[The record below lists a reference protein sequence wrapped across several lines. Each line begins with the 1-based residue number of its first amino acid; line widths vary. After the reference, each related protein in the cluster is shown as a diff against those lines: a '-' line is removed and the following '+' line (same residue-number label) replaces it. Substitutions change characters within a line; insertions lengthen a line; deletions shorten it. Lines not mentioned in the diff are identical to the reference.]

1 MTLIGVGHVEGTP
14 AGELKVGDI
23 TRWNYG
29 GIERVTSVE
38 FSKTGKTIIIGIEY
52 MDYDNQVI
60 TSERK
65 FRTTRLVNIIG
76 RGNTRLTGK
85 YNFRSEEEE
94 NLVAKY
100 MANPVF
106 KYTEVEEEE
115 EAPVLVET
123 IKAEEVP
130 GEEVEVTEV
139 HEVGDMIVHPETK
152 EIVTE
157 DMFLSYPNWKE
168 TDFIKVTNCKE
179 TKTPEGV
186 ALTGEINGQTFTA
199 TLSENDY
206 FNGKNFTLPELS
218 DNNILFHGSGFESEL
233 SDNNKGEEVGVI
245 KTINRE
251 DLNHEQKNVLKAINY
266 WVREIEI
273 ERSNDNDPV
282 RIADW
287 DRTLKQWFSEAD
299 ELKIGFVLQNKAVQ
313 LANSG
318 QDMGYY
324 FTYGKE

>member
-1 MTLIGVGHVEGTP
+1 MKETMTLIGVGTVLGTP

-29 GIERVTSVE
+29 GIERITSIE
-38 FSKTGKTIIIGIEY
+38 FSKTGKTIIVGIEY

-76 RGNTRLTGK
+76 RGNTKLTGK
-85 YNFRSEEEE
+85 YNFRSEEET

-100 MANPVF
+100 MSNPVF
-106 KYTEVEEEE
+106 KYTEVGEVE

-123 IKAEEVP
+123 VKAEEVAEVVEETT
-130 GEEVEVTEV
+130 EEVIEEV
-139 HEVGDMIVHPETK
+139 HEVGTMIVHPETK

-186 ALTGEINGQTFTA
+186 ALTGEINGQPFTA

-206 FNGKNFTLPELS
+206 FNGKNFILPELT
-218 DNNILFHGSGFESEL
+218 N
-233 SDNNKGEEVGVI
+233 NNKGEEFGVI

-251 DLNHEQKNVLKAINY
+251 DLTHEQKNVLKAINY
-266 WVREIEI
+266 WVREIEL
-273 ERSNDNDPV
+273 ERKNDNN
-282 RIADW
+282 IARLTDW
-287 DRTLKQWFSEAD
+287 GKTLRQWFEEAD
-299 ELKIGFVLQNKAVQ
+299 ALKVGFVLQNKAVQ

-324 FTYGKE
+324 FAYGKE